1 MPKRRADIASKALRS
16 TKKGKGAAASG
27 AAAPSTSGASVV
39 RPAWLTGRSAEI
51 WGEFAPVLILQGMLT
66 ARDAL
71 TFGVWCTLGAKI
83 EAGELTGALITQFR
97 LLGNDF
103 GMSPSGKGRELGP
116 IAPPDPG
123 AKKSKFFND

>member
-1 MPKRRADIASKALRS
+1 MPKRRTDTASKSLRS
-16 TKKGKGAAASG
+16 TGKRDDKTLPAQAPATAARSA
-27 AAAPSTSGASVV
+27 VV

-51 WGEFAPVLILQGMLT
+51 WGEFAPALTLQGMLT
-66 ARDAL
+66 ARDVL
-71 TFGVWCTLGAKI
+71 TFGLWCQLGAKI
-83 EAGELTGALITQFR
+83 EAGELTAALISQFR
-97 LLGNDF
+97 LLANDF